1 MKNILTLLCILG
13 FAQAAIAG
21 GTMLFTTP
29 QNSSG
34 QNNWYRTGNS
44 NYYTQTGYDSFY
56 SDRNIQNPGRTK
68 QTAPTTVTEQTYE
81 KRIRGGYN
89 STYRTKQD
97 KYYNHGGVKF
107 GSGISNNGT
116 TGRW

>member
-1 MKNILTLLCILG
+1 MKNILTLLCILA
-13 FAQAAIAG
+13 FAPAAFAG

-44 NYYTQTGYDSFY
+44 NYYTQTGYDDFY
-56 SDRNIQNPGRTK
+56 SDRNIKNPGRTK
-68 QTAPTTVTEQTYE
+68 QTASTIVTDSTYE
-81 KRIRGGYN
+81 KRIKAGYE

-107 GSGISNNGT
+107 GTGFTNNGT
-116 TGRW
+116 TSRW